1 MFHFRRNLRTQGDF
15 NHYEPPLEIVHGLTF
30 GEVALSFYANQDLD
44 ERVLFEEW
52 QKLTYD
58 TETYDIGYYQDYIG
72 SISVFVLDRQDKR
85 RYGVRLEEAYPN
97 QLTPFHCLT
106 VLVTQ

>member
-1 MFHFRRNLRTQGDF
+1 M
-15 NHYEPPLEIVHGLTF
+15 
-30 GEVALSFYANQDLD
+30 D

-58 TETYDIGYYQDYIG
+58 TETYDIGYYKDYIG

-85 RYGVRLEEAYPN
+85 RYGVRLEEAFPKSLDPIPLSYSSGSTIN
-97 QLTPFHCLT
+97 RVGVSIQYRYWTNLKTE
-106 VLVTQ
+106 V